1 MCIKC
6 TLTNF
11 VLSLHINSNGPQIR
25 YTHIRCIR
33 NTGIFHISFDLCL
46 LLRLP
51 TYSTHCVVICW
62 ASVWYL
68 ERLFRLWP
76 IFITFSS
83 ECTWCLVRLD
93 ERGTF
98 DLHFRS
104 LSARGLTYFFGFFAP
119 EISTNT
125 IAASDLWMVH
135 KFWICVFVSSVEF
148 DWLSWHKIEFWS
160 FGRYIDRVNFCG
172 TMSPVHTDP
181 E

>member
-1 MCIKC
+1 MHAEFRYFPY
-6 TLTNF
+6 L
-11 VLSLHINSNGPQIR
+11 VRSLPHVTTS
-25 YTHIRCIR
+25 YL
-33 NTGIFHISFDLCL
+33 FHSLCCYLRGLCL
-46 LLRLP
+46 IP
-51 TYSTHCVVICW
+51 EC
-62 ASVWYL
+62 
-68 ERLFRLWP
+68 LFRLWP

-104 LSARGLTYFFGFFAP
+104 HSARGLTYFFGFFAP

-125 IAASDLWMVH
+125 IASSDLWMAH
-135 KFWICVFVSSVEF
+135 KFRICVFVSSVEF
-148 DWLSWHKIEFWS
+148 NWLSWHKIEFWS

-172 TMSPVHTDP
+172 TMSQLHTDP